1 MRRPIINPIMKKTKH
16 DPASASV
23 ILNRI
28 TDPLIGTSPVFCPF
42 SHRVTDMSV
51 AISMRPARPTDC
63 EDAVPFIYSSGPAA
77 FDYVF
82 SYLANSE
89 AGSGSPLEFLQRA
102 FVDGRG
108 EFGYRTHYVVLADDR
123 IVGVGAGYSG
133 AHALAFTL
141 AAARQIVGQYGLRGG
156 AGVIRRGLAVERIV
170 PPPVGKRLFYIGH
183 LGIEAGLRGR
193 GIGRQLITQLLA
205 RGRDAGCER
214 VALDVSCANPR
225 AQALYEKIGF
235 RVTAEHCSTLHNRF
249 ARVPD
254 HRRMEMAL

>member
-1 MRRPIINPIMKKTKH
+1 MS
-16 DPASASV
+16 PAIA
-23 ILNRI
+23 L
-28 TDPLIGTSPVFCPF
+28 
-42 SHRVTDMSV
+42 
-51 AISMRPARPTDC
+51 RPARPTDS

-82 SYLANSE
+82 SHISHIANTE
-89 AGSGSPLEFLQRA
+89 AARCGSPLEFLHRA

-123 IVGVGAGYSG
+123 IVGAGAGYSG
-133 AHALAFTL
+133 ANTLAFTL
-141 AAARQIVGQYGLRGG
+141 AAARQIIGQYGLRAGG
-156 AGVIRRGLAVERIV
+156 GVIRRGLAVERVV

-183 LGIEAGLRGR
+183 LGIAAGLRGH
-193 GIGRQLITQLLA
+193 GIGRQLIDHLLQH
-205 RGRDAGCER
+205 GRAAGCER

-235 RVTAEHCSTLHNRF
+235 RVTAEHRSKLHNRF

>member
-1 MRRPIINPIMKKTKH
+1 MP
-16 DPASASV
+16 S
-23 ILNRI
+23 
-28 TDPLIGTSPVFCPF
+28 
-42 SHRVTDMSV
+42 
-51 AISMRPARPTDC
+51 AISMRPARPTDS

-82 SYLANSE
+82 SHTPSGE
-89 AGSGSPLEFLQRA
+89 AARGGSPLQFLHRA

-123 IVGVGAGYSG
+123 IVGAGAGYSG

-141 AAARQIVGQYGLRGG
+141 AAAHQIVGQYGLLAAG
-156 AGVIRRGLAVERIV
+156 GVIRRGLAVERVV
-170 PPPVGKRLFYIGH
+170 PPPRGKRLFYIGH
-183 LGIEAGLRGR
+183 LGIAAGLRGQD
-193 GIGRQLITQLLA
+193 IGRQLITHLLA
-205 RGRDAGCER
+205 RGRDTGCER

-235 RVTAEHCSTLHNRF
+235 RVTAEHRSTLHNRF